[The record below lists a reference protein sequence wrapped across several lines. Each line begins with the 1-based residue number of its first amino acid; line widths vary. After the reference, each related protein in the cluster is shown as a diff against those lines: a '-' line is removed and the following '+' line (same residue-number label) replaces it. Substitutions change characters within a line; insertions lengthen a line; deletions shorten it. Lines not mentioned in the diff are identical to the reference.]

1 MLILYCHVISFQAQ
15 YYILEKIKTETMVQ
29 FEEVH
34 YRAEILVPK
43 PMIGRIIG
51 KGGQHVST
59 TDSVVSM
66 FSSYFFN
73 VF

>member
-1 MLILYCHVISFQAQ
+1 
-15 YYILEKIKTETMVQ
+15 MVQ

-59 TDSVVSM
+59 TDPVVSM